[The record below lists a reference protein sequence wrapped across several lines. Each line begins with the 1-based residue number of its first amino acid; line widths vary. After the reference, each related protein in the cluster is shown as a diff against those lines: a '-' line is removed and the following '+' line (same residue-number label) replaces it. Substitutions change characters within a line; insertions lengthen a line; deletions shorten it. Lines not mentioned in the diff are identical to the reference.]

1 MTDQV
6 TNAPDEEA
14 LDLPEDA
21 KALLD
26 AVIAISS
33 DLDMHS
39 VLKRIVESACQL
51 TDAKYGALGVIGHGG
66 GLVDFVTHGIDEKL
80 HAAIGNL
87 PRGHGILGLL
97 IDNPEPIRLSH
108 LKDHPKSYGFPAN
121 HPPMDSFLGVPV
133 RIRGRVFGNLY
144 LTEKRGGG
152 GFTEQDEKL
161 VQALASAAGFVIENA
176 RDYAQSERRRQWL
189 EATAQINDA
198 LQPPVR
204 LDDALRQIAIGAR
217 RVSGASAVAVVR
229 RGESGHDMAAWDGRR
244 SQELVTLMTALES
257 HIAGAEEEATVVVV
271 PQGAE
276 RTVVL

>member
-21 KALLD
+21 RALLD

-39 VLKRIVESACQL
+39 VLTRIVVSACQL

-87 PRGHGILGLL
+87 PRGHGLLGVL
-97 IDNPEPIRLSH
+97 IEKPEPIRLPH
-108 LKDHPKSYGFPAN
+108 IGEHPRFHGFPPH
-121 HPPMDSFLGVPV
+121 HPPMDTFLGVPV

-144 LTEKRGGG
+144 LTEKQGGG
-152 GFTEQDEKL
+152 EFTEQDEKL
-161 VQALASAAGFVIENA
+161 LQA
-176 RDYAQSERRRQWL
+176 
-189 EATAQINDA
+189 
-198 LQPPVR
+198 
-204 LDDALRQIAIGAR
+204 
-217 RVSGASAVAVVR
+217 
-229 RGESGHDMAAWDGRR
+229 
-244 SQELVTLMTALES
+244 
-257 HIAGAEEEATVVVV
+257 
-271 PQGAE
+271 
-276 RTVVL
+276 